1 MRAIS
6 GRLALLVLFF
16 LLATAAFA
24 QVSDSTE
31 ALALLPAEDTPSVP
45 DDSEFLNVGTGKAAW
60 LLDYG
65 VAVNPAAFYD
75 LTGSNMTLFATV
87 GASSWLRLSLPG
99 QAQLYAKARDSLFL
113 SILPW
118 AASGISFS
126 NLWDIDALY
135 LQAGILEAGFTFTAG
150 RKFYSLGS
158 GLVLA
163 GIGDGIEFLL
173 QTSLMRLK
181 VLGFYTGLLRP
192 DFSGWSMGAWDYANG
207 AQRYLGG
214 YSAGI
219 NVFGQEISLL
229 GLYQGDAGLEAT
241 ELYTSWYSGLQLKGV
256 VFSGEYLME
265 AYLQNGYSPLGSS
278 TGSIQAFGGTARYQ
292 IQLPVYSSPG
302 ISIRY
307 SLASGDPDRSSSRGA
322 QGNTRLTDTAFQA
335 FGTLNTGLA
344 FRPNFSNMHIIQAG
358 LSLNPLEAGPAA
370 LRRTSIGLRYFYYMK
385 YAKAGVVTLGEAPL
399 ASHDLGHGI
408 DFNTIWAPFTDLSLT
423 LNAGIF
429 LPGAAFAAGAP
440 VRMTVTGGIG
450 FSF

>member
-1 MRAIS
+1 MRSIT
-6 GRLALLVLFF
+6 GRLAFLF
-16 LLATAAFA
+16 LLFIFTSSVYAQAT
-24 QVSDSTE
+24 DSAD
-31 ALALLPAEDTPSVP
+31 ALALLPSDDTPSVP
-45 DDSEFLNVGTGKAAW
+45 DDSEFLNVGTGKAPW

-65 VAVNPAAFYD
+65 VALNPAVFFD
-75 LTGSNMTLFATV
+75 LTGSTMTLFGTA
-87 GASSWLRLSLPG
+87 GASTWLRLSLPG
-99 QAQLYAKARDSLFL
+99 QAQLYAKLRDSLIL

-118 AASGISFS
+118 AASGVSFS

-135 LQAGILEAGFTFTAG
+135 LQASIQEAGFTFTAG
-150 RKFYSLGS
+150 RKSYSLGS
-158 GLVLA
+158 GLVLS
-163 GIGDGIEFLL
+163 GIGDGVEFQL
-173 QTSLMRLK
+173 QTPLLRLK
-181 VLGFYTGLLRP
+181 ALGFYTGLLRP
-192 DFSGWSMGAWDYANG
+192 DFSGWSMGAWDYTNG

-219 NVFGQEISLL
+219 SVFGQEISLL
-229 GLYQGDAGLEAT
+229 GLYQGDAGLEAA

-256 VFSGEYLME
+256 VLSGEYLME
-265 AYLQNGYSPLGSS
+265 AYLQNGYSPLGSG

-292 IQLPVYSSPG
+292 IQLPVFSSPG

-322 QGNTRLTDTAFQA
+322 QGNTLLTDTAFQA

-370 LRRTSIGLRYFYYMK
+370 LRRTNIGLRYFYYMK
-385 YAKAGVVTLGEAPL
+385 YDKTGVVTLGEAPV

-408 DFNTIWAPFTDLSLT
+408 DFNTVWAPFTDLSLT

-429 LPGAAFAAGAP
+429 LPGAAFAAGEP